1 MTADN
6 TQNGLHIVLISIH
19 GLIRGSNLEL
29 GRDADTGGQ
38 IKYVVELAKALGRKA
53 DVAHVDLMTRRII
66 DDGLDE
72 DYSEASEALS
82 DNVNIIRLDCGPP
95 SYLYKEAL
103 WDHLE
108 SFSDNVLEHLR
119 ERDCTPD
126 LFHSHYADAGYV
138 AMRLSH
144 ITGIPF
150 VHTGHSLGRDK
161 RKRLM
166 AAGMTASA
174 LEERYKISRRIE
186 AEEKVLATASLVI
199 TSTQQEIHEQY
210 EMYDYYSP
218 SNMAVIPPGTD
229 LTQFHPPELGE
240 APTKISRS
248 IKRFLD
254 EPDKP
259 MILALSRPDPRKN
272 IATLIRAYGE
282 SSELRDIAN
291 VVIIA
296 GNRDDIRKMDD
307 GAQEVLTELLIL
319 VDYYD
324 LYGKV
329 ALPKKH
335 LSSEV
340 PAIYRMAAN
349 SRGVFVNPALTEPFG
364 LTLLEAAASGLPF
377 IATENGG
384 PVDIVKNC
392 QCGILVDP
400 LDEGAMANAL
410 KELIVG
416 GEAWRNHSAKG
427 IKNVQKK
434 YSWDAHAKSYLN
446 RIAPIIAH
454 HKPAQYSPAIVKASR
469 HVDKLI
475 ISDLDRTLLS
485 NTQGLKEFSA
495 LIREKRKECAFGIAT
510 VRRLDSVLVV
520 LKKYD
525 IPKPDILISSL
536 GTEIHYSR
544 GLNPSTDWAEHVDH
558 DWNPKA
564 IKRILATA
572 DGLSL
577 QEDANQSRFKI
588 SYHLNTT
595 NENAPSKNDILS
607 LLRKEEQAVNVF
619 LSSGQNLDI
628 TPARASKGLALRYV
642 AQIWEIPM
650 EHILVAGGAG
660 TDEDMMLGNVRS
672 VVVKNREHESLEHS
686 FDENHIYFAKQVNA
700 LGVLEAIKHYNFFER
715 EPHAH

>member
-1 MTADN
+1 MTAEN
-6 TQNGLHIVLISIH
+6 KQHGLHIALISVH
-19 GLIRGSNLEL
+19 GLIRGADLEL

-38 IKYVVELAKALGRKA
+38 IKYVLELAKVLGRMPG
-53 DVAHVDLMTRRII
+53 VAHVDLVTRRIV
-66 DDGLDE
+66 DAEVDE
-72 DYSEASEALS
+72 DYAAPQEALS
-82 DNVNIIRLDCGPP
+82 ENVNIVRFECGPP
-95 SYLYKEAL
+95 GYLHKEAL

-108 SFSDNVLEHLR
+108 SFSDNVLEYLR
-119 ERDCTPD
+119 ERDCKPD
-126 LFHSHYADAGYV
+126 VFHSHYADAGYV

-144 ITGIPF
+144 TTGIPF

-174 LEERYKISRRIE
+174 LEERYNISRRIE
-186 AEEKVLATASLVI
+186 AEEEALATASLVI

-218 SNMAVIPPGTD
+218 SHMAVIPPGTD

-291 VVIIA
+291 LVIIA

-307 GAQEVLTELLIL
+307 GAQEVLAELLIL

-324 LYGKV
+324 LYGKF

-400 LDEGAMANAL
+400 LDETAMANAL
-410 KELIVG
+410 KELIIDGTV
-416 GEAWRNHSAKG
+416 WRKHSANG
-427 IKNVQKK
+427 IQNVEKK
-434 YSWDAHAKSYLN
+434 YSWEAHAKSYLN
-446 RIAPIIAH
+446 RIAPIIEH

-475 ISDLDRTLLS
+475 ISDLDKTLLS
-485 NTQGLKEFSA
+485 NPQGLKEFSA

-510 VRRLDSVLVV
+510 ARRLDSVLSV

-536 GTEIHYSR
+536 GTEIHYSQ

-564 IKRILATA
+564 IKRILAKVE
-572 DGLSL
+572 GLSL

-588 SYHLNTT
+588 SYHLSTT
-595 NENAPSKNDILS
+595 NENAPSKNDLLS
-607 LLRKEEQAVNVF
+607 LLRQEEQAVNVF

-672 VVVKNREHESLEHS
+672 VVVKNRKHEGLEHS
-686 FDENHIYFAKQVNA
+686 FDEEHIYFSQQANA
-700 LGVLEAIKHYNFFER
+700 LGVLEAIEHYHFFPQDKHE
-715 EPHAH
+715 H